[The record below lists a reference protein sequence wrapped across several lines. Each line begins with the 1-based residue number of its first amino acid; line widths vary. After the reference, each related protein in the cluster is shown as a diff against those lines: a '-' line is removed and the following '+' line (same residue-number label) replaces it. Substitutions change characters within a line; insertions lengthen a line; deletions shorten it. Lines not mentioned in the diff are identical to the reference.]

1 MTTRVHA
8 VETAPLVPETLLEA
22 AARRLRVLGDP
33 VRLRLL
39 NLLRTRGELSV
50 QEIVDALGIRQPNVS
65 KHLGQLAREGLV
77 ERRREGVHVRYR
89 LADPSLAGLF
99 LLLCRS
105 LEAETDGSL
114 KQP

>member
-1 MTTRVHA
+1 MVA
-8 VETAPLVPETLLEA
+8 EQAPLVPEALLEPVV
-22 AARRLRVLGDP
+22 RRLRVLGDP

-50 QEIVDALGIRQPNVS
+50 QEMVDALGVRQPSVS
-65 KHLGQLAREGLV
+65 KHLNQLAREGLV
-77 ERRREGVHVRYR
+77 HRRREGVHVHYR

-105 LEAETDGSL
+105 VEARVDGAI
-114 KQP
+114 KQS

>member
-1 MTTRVHA
+1 MGV
-8 VETAPLVPETLLEA
+8 VEQAPLVPETLLEP

-50 QEIVDALGIRQPNVS
+50 QEMVDALGLRQPNVS
-65 KHLGQLAREGLV
+65 KHLNQLAREGLV
-77 ERRREGVHVRYR
+77 QRRRDGVHVRYR

-105 LEAETDGSL
+105 LETPSDGA
-114 KQP
+114 PP